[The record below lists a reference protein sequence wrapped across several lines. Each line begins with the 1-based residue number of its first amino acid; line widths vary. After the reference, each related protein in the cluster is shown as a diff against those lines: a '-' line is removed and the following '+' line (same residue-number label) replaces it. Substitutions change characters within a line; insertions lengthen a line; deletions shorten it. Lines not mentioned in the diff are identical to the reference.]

1 MKKKNFD
8 ETCRQNLPID
18 TKDDP
23 LYFEKLRNDL
33 RWQLRSTELE
43 LHKAR
48 ESGATIEQILN
59 IIESSLLR

>member
-1 MKKKNFD
+1 MKTKTFD

-23 LYFEKLRNDL
+23 LFFEKLRSDL

-48 ESGATIEQILN
+48 EGGATIEQLLN
-59 IIESSLLR
+59 IIESNMFR